1 MRITGI
7 STAVLEANFDWTLI
21 RVDTDEGLSGLGEAF
36 FAPGL
41 TAMVREFAT
50 ILEGENPLD
59 IDRLYQKMRWAS
71 SAGGVAGCQFNAI
84 TGIET
89 ALWDLKGRALGVP
102 IWQLLGGRFRDAV
115 RIYADCH
122 GGNALESL
130 GAVLQRRRPSWVTD
144 EHAPVSGGFFDSMD
158 LAGDEECFTPE
169 AYATT
174 AQQAVAMGFG
184 AIKFDLDVPVMGTQA
199 PDAYARNLSPA
210 QLDHMVRLV
219 QATCEAVGPHVEVA
233 FDCHWRFTVQDAVRL
248 ACRIEDVPVA
258 WLEDPTP
265 PENPHTLARVT
276 AKTSTPIGCGENW
289 IGREGFREPLA
300 LGAID
305 VALPDLQKCGGL
317 GEGKRIADLA
327 DMHDVPVSPHNISSP
342 IGTMASAHL
351 CAAIPNFRS
360 LEWHAMSVPFFDA
373 LVLGGRRI
381 IQDGHI
387 VLPES
392 PGLGIELDYD
402 EARRWAKAGEP
413 FFDEAPAFPKIVAL
427 S

>member
-7 STAVLEANFDWTLI
+7 STAVLEANFDWTLV

-36 FAPGL
+36 FSPGL
-41 TAMVREFAT
+41 TAIIADLAT

-59 IDRLYQKMRWAS
+59 IDRLYQKMRWAGS
-71 SAGGVAGCQFNAI
+71 CGAVAGYLYNAI
-84 TGIET
+84 SGIET

-122 GGNALESL
+122 GGSALESL
-130 GAVLQRRRPSWVTD
+130 GPVLQRRRPAWVED
-144 EHAPVSGGFFDSMD
+144 AAAPSAGGYFDAP
-158 LAGDEECFTPE
+158 AGDDESFTPE
-169 AYATT
+169 AYAET
-174 AQQAVAMGFG
+174 AQRAVAMGFT
-184 AIKFDLDVPVMGTQA
+184 AIKFDLDVPVTGTRP
-199 PDAYARNLSPA
+199 PDAFARNLSPA
-210 QLDHMVRLV
+210 QLDHMVALV
-219 QATCEAVGPHVEVA
+219 HAACEAVGPHVEVS

-248 ACRIEDVPVA
+248 ARRIEAAPVA

-265 PENPHTLARVT
+265 PENAHTLARVT

-289 IGREGFREPLA
+289 FGREGFREPLA

-327 DMHDVPVSPHNISSP
+327 DMYDVPVSPHNISSP

-351 CAAIPNFRS
+351 CAAIANFRT

-373 LVLGGRRI
+373 LVKGGRPI
-381 IQDGHI
+381 IVDGHI
-387 VLPES
+387 VLPET

-402 EARRWAKAGEP
+402 VARRWAKPGQP
-413 FFDEAPAFPKIVAL
+413 FFDEAPVTATAPAL
-427 S
+427 VRR